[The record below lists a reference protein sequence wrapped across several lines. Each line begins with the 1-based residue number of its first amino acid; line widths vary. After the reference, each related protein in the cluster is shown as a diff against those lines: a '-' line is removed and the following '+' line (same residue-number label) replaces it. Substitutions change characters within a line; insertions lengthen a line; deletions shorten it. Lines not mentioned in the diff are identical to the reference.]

1 MRRRSKKGTYLL
13 QRIEVQARGRKPR
26 AGLRAGAIEE
36 PTLAVVGITRRTM
49 VFASKQELASLDKKN
64 ELCFFPLLLII
75 LAESNFNGT
84 GTQVFG
90 TVRYSVLGILVMA
103 NADGVR
109 GVSGRN
115 CSAVC
120 CVPPRD
126 FKSHG
131 QDCELVQSRSRHLR
145 WSG

>member
-1 MRRRSKKGTYLL
+1 MRRMSY
-13 QRIEVQARGRKPR
+13 A
-26 AGLRAGAIEE
+26 
-36 PTLAVVGITRRTM
+36 
-49 VFASKQELASLDKKN
+49 FS
-64 ELCFFPLLLII
+64 LLLII

-115 CSAVC
+115 CSTVC
-120 CVPPRD
+120 CVVSTQTGKLGMKID
-126 FKSHG
+126 
-131 QDCELVQSRSRHLR
+131 E
-145 WSG
+145 

>member
-1 MRRRSKKGTYLL
+1 MSY
-13 QRIEVQARGRKPR
+13 A
-26 AGLRAGAIEE
+26 
-36 PTLAVVGITRRTM
+36 
-49 VFASKQELASLDKKN
+49 FS
-64 ELCFFPLLLII
+64 LLLII

-120 CVPPRD
+120 CV
-126 FKSHG
+126 S
-131 QDCELVQSRSRHLR
+131 LVTFEDINF
-145 WSG
+145 

>member
-1 MRRRSKKGTYLL
+1 MSY
-13 QRIEVQARGRKPR
+13 A
-26 AGLRAGAIEE
+26 
-36 PTLAVVGITRRTM
+36 
-49 VFASKQELASLDKKN
+49 FS
-64 ELCFFPLLLII
+64 LLLII

-103 NADGVR
+103 NADGMR

-126 FKSHG
+126 SMMAWQVESVWRLLEGSWFIVG
-131 QDCELVQSRSRHLR
+131 EE
-145 WSG
+145 G